1 MFILIADTTF
11 SFFYVY
17 YGLNVFDC
25 VATHK
30 MMFKLQ
36 REH

>member
-1 MFILIADTTF
+1 MFTLIADTT
-11 SFFYVY
+11 FFYVY

-36 REH
+36 HEH